1 MAVLELS
8 VPHPTPRSTGTGPP
22 CDDVAPMTV
31 PLSLASCPSFLRFW
45 AGRVAGTMANQM
57 VQVAVG
63 WQMYDLTHS
72 AWNLGLVGLFQFVP
86 ALALALVSGHVA
98 DRHDRR
104 HIVALS
110 LTLQLV
116 VALVLLLST
125 HEGWISRDLIL
136 GVSLLL
142 GVARSFQMTAQQA
155 LTPLLVPQALLARAM
170 AFSASGMQAAIIG
183 GPALGGFLYAAG
195 ASVVYVV
202 CAVLFVLAAGL
213 VWSARYDHKPA
224 PRAPVTM
231 DTLLAG
237 VRFIRAKPVVLGA
250 ISLDLFAVLLGGA
263 TALLP
268 IYARDILHV
277 GPEGLGLLRG
287 APAMGALLMSLVLAR
302 WTIRSRAGAILF
314 ACVAVFGVTTIVFG
328 VSHWFW
334 LSMVALFIN
343 GAVDMVSVVVR
354 QTLVQLDTPDE
365 MRGRVSAVNSIFIGA
380 SNQLGEFESG
390 ATAALFG
397 PVGAVVVGGVGT
409 LAVVGAWMRLFP
421 ELRHRKSL
429 TEA

>member
-1 MAVLELS
+1 MPEA
-8 VPHPTPRSTGTGPP
+8 
-22 CDDVAPMTV
+22 
-31 PLSLASCPSFLRFW
+31 LSLASHPSFLRFW
-45 AGRVAGTMANQM
+45 AGRVAGTLANQM
-57 VQVAVG
+57 LLLVVA

-72 AWNLGLVGLFQFVP
+72 AWYLGLVGLFQFVP
-86 ALALALVSGHVA
+86 ALALALFSGHVA

-104 HIVALS
+104 HIVSLALA
-110 LTLQLV
+110 LQLA
-116 VALVLLLST
+116 VALALMLATHARWLSR
-125 HEGWISRDLIL
+125 EVIL

-142 GVARSFQMTAQQA
+142 GVARSFQMTATQA
-155 LTPLLVPQALLARAM
+155 LTPLLVPASILSRAM
-170 AFSASGMQAAIIG
+170 ALSSSGNQAAIIG
-183 GPALGGFLYAAG
+183 GPALGGFLYGWVGKQWGVADAG
-195 ASVVYVV
+195 AIAVYLVCSVLL
-202 CAVLFVLAAGL
+202 VLGATL
-213 VWSARYDHKPA
+213 VWSVRYDHKPA

-314 ACVAVFGVTTIVFG
+314 SCVAIFGATTIAFG
-328 VSHWFW
+328 VSTSFL
-334 LSMVALFIN
+334 LSMAMLFVN
-343 GAVDMVSVVVR
+343 GAADMVSVVVR

-397 PVGAVVVGGVGT
+397 PVGAVVVGGAGT
-409 LAVVGAWMRLFP
+409 LLVVGLWMRWFP
-421 ELRHRKSL
+421 QLRNRRSL

>member
-1 MAVLELS
+1 MW
-8 VPHPTPRSTGTGPP
+8 
-22 CDDVAPMTV
+22 DDVAPMTAA
-31 PLSLASCPSFLRFW
+31 PSLASHPSFIRFW
-45 AGRVAGTMANQM
+45 AGRVAGTMGNQM
-57 VQVAVG
+57 VMVAVG

-86 ALALALVSGHVA
+86 AFALALVSGHVA
-98 DRHDRR
+98 DHYDRR
-104 HIVALS
+104 HIVSMAM
-110 LTLQLV
+110 TLQLAA
-116 VALVLLLST
+116 ALVLLLST
-125 HEGWISRDLIL
+125 HEGWISRELIL

-155 LTPLLVPQALLARAM
+155 LTPLLVPASILSRAM
-170 AFSASGMQAAIIG
+170 AFSSSGNQAAIIG

-195 ASVVYVV
+195 ASVVYIA
-202 CAVLFVLAAGL
+202 CAVLFVVGASL

-263 TALLP
+263 VALLP

-287 APAMGALLMSLVLAR
+287 APAVGALLMSLVLAR

-314 ACVAVFGVTTIVFG
+314 SCVAIFGLTTIVFG
-328 VSHWFW
+328 VSTLFW
-334 LSMVALFIN
+334 LSMVMLFVN

-365 MRGRVSAVNSIFIGA
+365 MRGRVSAVNAIFIGA

-397 PVGAVVVGGVGT
+397 PVGAVVAGGIGT
-409 LAVVGAWMRLFP
+409 LVVVGLWMRWFP
-421 ELRHRKSL
+421 ELLRRRSL

>member
-1 MAVLELS
+1 
-8 VPHPTPRSTGTGPP
+8 
-22 CDDVAPMTV
+22 MTV
-31 PLSLASCPSFLRFW
+31 PLSLASFPSFLRFW

-98 DRHDRR
+98 DHHDRR
-104 HIVALS
+104 HIVSMS
-110 LTLQLV
+110 LTLQLAA
-116 VALVLLLST
+116 ALVLLLAT

-155 LTPLLVPQALLARAM
+155 LTPLLVPPTLLARAM
-170 AFSASGMQAAIIG
+170 ALSSSGNQAAIIG

-195 ASVVYVV
+195 AGLVYVV
-202 CAVLFVLAAGL
+202 CAVLFVLGAGM
-213 VWSARYDHKPA
+213 VWSARYEHKAP

-268 IYARDILHV
+268 IFARDVLHV

-314 ACVAVFGVTTIVFG
+314 SCVAVFGVTTIVFG
-328 VSHWFW
+328 VSQWFW

-397 PVGAVVVGGVGT
+397 PVGAVVAGGVGT
-409 LAVVGAWMRLFP
+409 LVVVGAWMRLFP
-421 ELRHRKSL
+421 ELRHRRSL
-429 TEA
+429 AQA